1 MSGAIPAWDSQLFGC
16 LTRDNTN
23 VESVMR
29 TVTSA
34 SLPLPWVSRKGDTSA
49 PLVVSFAV
57 DMSDAGFRAFQQWF
71 TYDLADGVLSFT
83 LYLPWGLLQP
93 QVRARLTSEWRAER
107 QDAGRW
113 LLSGTMELE
122 RWTLPRFS
130 GGANA

>member
-1 MSGAIPAWDSQLFGC
+1 VIPSWNQQQFGC

-29 TVTSA
+29 TQVTA

-49 PLVVSFAV
+49 PLVVRFAIDV
-57 DMSDAGFRAFQQWF
+57 DEAGWRAWQQWV
-71 TYDLADGVLSFT
+71 TYDLADGVLSFYI
-83 LYLPWGLLQP
+83 YLPWGTVQP
-93 QVRARLTSEWRAER
+93 RVRARLIDEWRAEC

-113 LLSGTMELE
+113 LIAGVMELE